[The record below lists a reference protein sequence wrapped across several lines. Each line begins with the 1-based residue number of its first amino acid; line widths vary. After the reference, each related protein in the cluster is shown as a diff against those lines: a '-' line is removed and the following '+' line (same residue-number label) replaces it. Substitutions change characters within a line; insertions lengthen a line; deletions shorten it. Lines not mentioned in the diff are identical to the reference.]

1 VAVYEFHDR
10 EVAEV
15 FKAAIARGVKVQ
27 IIHDA
32 KKNKRST
39 LKSDHLVA
47 EFSLQAH
54 VIRRD
59 KVNISHNKLV
69 VLLRNDEP
77 FMAWTGSAN
86 FSENAFNYQSNSGLV
101 ITDVS
106 AVENFEAYFQAL
118 VDNPAKA
125 ESKKRNQAIMDKIN
139 QLPARM
145 AEKTFFSP
153 IKSTDILETSVELI
167 KSAKSLVLISSPF
180 GLDKKILAALGENEG
195 VIIEYGLVNAAAQ
208 KRVANLHHHNTR
220 FFPPK
225 RLKTYH
231 RERWDAKAFGA
242 HKIHM
247 KTIVVDPYGSNPRVL
262 IGSANF
268 SKASCIHNDEN
279 AMLIVGDKRLAA
291 VIATEFMRMYDH
303 YKSRYYIDKNA
314 KKNAE
319 IRKENKLLKAQGKPL
334 KKQKSIDIF
343 LKEDSS
349 WNKTSFDKNSFSH
362 KFRDR
367 IAFSGQ

>member
-1 VAVYEFHDR
+1 
-10 EVAEV
+10 
-15 FKAAIARGVKVQ
+15 
-27 IIHDA
+27 
-32 KKNKRST
+32 
-39 LKSDHLVA
+39 DHVVA
-47 EFSLQAH
+47 EFALQAH

-69 VLLRNDEP
+69 VLLRKGQP

-118 VDNPAKA
+118 LDNPAKA

-153 IKSTDILETSVELI
+153 IKSTDILETSVRLI
-167 KSAKSLVLISSPF
+167 KSAKSMVLISSPF
-180 GLDKKILAALGENEG
+180 GLDKKILTALSENDRK
-195 VIIEYGLVNAAAQ
+195 IIEYGLVNTSAQ
-208 KRVANLHHHNTR
+208 KRVASLHHHNSR

-225 RLKTYH
+225 RLKTY
-231 RERWDAKAFGA
+231 RNERWDAKAFGA

-247 KTIVVDPYGSNPRVL
+247 KTIVIDPYGGSPKVL

-268 SKASCIHNDEN
+268 SKASCVHNDEN
-279 AMLIVGDKRLAA
+279 AMLIVGDERLAA
-291 VIATEFMRMYDH
+291 VISTEFMRMYDH
-303 YKSRYYIDKNA
+303 YKSRYYIDRNA

-319 IRKENKLLKAQGKPL
+319 IRKQNKVLKAQGKPL
-334 KKQKSIDIF
+334 KKQKSIDMF

-367 IAFSGQ
+367 IVFSGQ